1 MNSQPHFDITLY
13 APSGRLW
20 EPQAL
25 MRAEAF
31 LRQAGHRVR
40 VDAGVGVEQ
49 SFQRFA
55 GDDETRLAAVRRVL
69 HDAPTGI
76 ALAVRGGYGWTRLL
90 DRLDYAALSRDKKLW
105 LGHSDFT
112 AFQLA
117 ALAKAQRITFA
128 GPMACYDFGA
138 EEVSSFTV
146 NHCFDLLAANRYTIP
161 FVLSGEQ
168 LLNGGWSGTLW
179 GGNLTMITHLI
190 GTPWFPNVDNGI
202 LFLEDVNEEPYRI
215 ERMLYQLH
223 YSGVLAHQ
231 NVVLLGH
238 FTESKTS
245 EQITGYTL
253 DTAIEHIQHISG
265 VPFFRGL
272 PFGHVRDKV
281 TLPVGAPCS
290 LTMTDRGTAWL
301 TCRDYLP

>member
-1 MNSQPHFDITLY
+1 MNAQSHFDITLY

-20 EPQAL
+20 ELQAL
-25 MRAEAF
+25 VRAETF
-31 LRQAGHRVR
+31 LHQAGHRVR
-40 VDAGVGVEQ
+40 IDADVEQ

-55 GDDETRLAAVRRVL
+55 GDDETRLAAVHRVL
-69 HDAPTGI
+69 RNTQTNI

-90 DRLDYAALSRDKKLW
+90 DRLDYAALAHDKKLW

-138 EEVSSFTV
+138 EKVSAFTV
-146 NHCFDLLAANRYTIP
+146 NHCFDLLAANHYEIACFLRGDRPLETT
-161 FVLSGEQ
+161 
-168 LLNGGWSGTLW
+168 GTLW
-179 GGNLTMITHLI
+179 GGNLSMIAHLI
-190 GTPWFPNVDNGI
+190 GTPYFPAIDGGV

-223 YSGVLAHQ
+223 YSGVLARQ
-231 NVVLLGH
+231 RAVLLGH
-238 FTESKTS
+238 FIEPKTS

-253 DTAIEHIQHISG
+253 DTAIKHIQRMSG
-265 VPFFRGL
+265 VPFFHGL
-272 PFGHVRDKV
+272 PFGHVRDKL
-281 TLPVGAPCS
+281 TLPVGAPCE
-290 LTMTDRGTAWL
+290 LTISSDGQARFV
-301 TCRDYLP
+301 CRDYLP

>member
-1 MNSQPHFDITLY
+1 MNAQSHFDITLY

-20 EPQAL
+20 ETQAL
-25 MRAEAF
+25 SRAEAF

-40 VDAGVGVEQ
+40 VDADIKQ
-49 SFQRFA
+49 TFQRFS
-55 GDDETRLAAVRRVL
+55 GDDETRLAAVHRVL
-69 HDAPTGI
+69 RDAPTGI

-90 DRLDYAALSRDKKLW
+90 DRLDYAALSRDKKRW

-138 EEVSSFTV
+138 EEVSAFTV
-146 NHCFDLLAANRYTIP
+146 NHCFGLLAVNRYEIAC
-161 FVLSGEQ
+161 VLRGDRS
-168 LLNGGWSGTLW
+168 LTTAGTLW
-179 GGNLTMITHLI
+179 GGNLSMIVHLI
-190 GTPWFPNVDNGI
+190 GTPYFPNVDNGI

-223 YSGVLAHQ
+223 HSGVLARQ
-231 NVVLLGH
+231 RAVLLGH
-238 FTESKTS
+238 FAELKTS
-245 EQITGYTL
+245 EQITEYTL
-253 DTAIEHIQHISG
+253 DTAIDHIQRISG

-272 PFGHVRDKV
+272 PFGHVRDKL
-281 TLPVGAPCS
+281 TLPVGAPCE
-290 LTMTDRGTAWL
+290 LTIGNNGQTRLVCW
-301 TCRDYLP
+301 DYLP